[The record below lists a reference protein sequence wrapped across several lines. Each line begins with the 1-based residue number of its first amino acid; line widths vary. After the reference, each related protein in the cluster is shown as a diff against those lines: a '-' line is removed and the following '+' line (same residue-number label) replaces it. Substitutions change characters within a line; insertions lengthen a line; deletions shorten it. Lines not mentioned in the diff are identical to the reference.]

1 MHQALHAGFLHGV
14 GDLAGQIHMHVF
26 KAVLVAMQ
34 YGHQVHQRIMA
45 GHQSGQIGFAVHR
58 GLDHG
63 QAGQALHA
71 GRIHGAARGHGDVPA
86 QAGQLLANVTAD
98 KAAAPQDQNALGVH
112 AALKP
117 PTAWCMAS
125 MA

>member
-1 MHQALHAGFLHGV
+1 
-14 GDLAGQIHMHVF
+14 
-26 KAVLVAMQ
+26 
-34 YGHQVHQRIMA
+34 MA
-45 GHQSGQIGFAVHR
+45 GHQPGQIGFLVNR

-63 QAGQALHA
+63 QAGQTLHA
-71 GRIHGAARGHGDVPA
+71 GCVQSAPRGHGDMPA
-86 QAGQLLANVTAD
+86 QAGELLANVAAN
-98 KAAAPQDQNALGVH
+98 KAAAPQDQNALVAH